1 MNSDNQ
7 LVKGYVIR
15 NVPYGE
21 SDAIVSG
28 LTEEGIISFKA
39 RGIKKITSKNASS
52 CLLYAFSEFECAT
65 KGNYKYLTRGSLI
78 SSNYQLY
85 EDIDKMCICGLIS
98 ETILTFLPEPS
109 KQIYI
114 LFEYLMRVVNGE
126 FDLFSFAAIFIAKI
140 IIECGYG
147 LDVDGCVKCHTKNK
161 IVSINYAEGGLICY
175 KCRENE
181 NIESPLYLKTIRYIF
196 KVDEENYFHH
206 IIERP
211 LAIRLIKE
219 LMNYL
224 KNQYDYRKLVF
235 CEMFFETY

>member
-21 SDAIVSG
+21 SDAIVSV

-114 LFEYLMRVVNGE
+114 LFEYLMRVVNG
-126 FDLFSFAAIFIAKI
+126 STARGSRPSIF
-140 IIECGYG
+140 CP
-147 LDVDGCVKCHTKNK
+147 C
-161 IVSINYAEGGLICY
+161 
-175 KCRENE
+175 
-181 NIESPLYLKTIRYIF
+181 PLL
-196 KVDEENYFHH
+196 
-206 IIERP
+206 P
-211 LAIRLIKE
+211 LRSSRA
-219 LMNYL
+219 
-224 KNQYDYRKLVF
+224 QGV
-235 CEMFFETY
+235 